1 MSIPIAISTDKAP
14 KAIAPYSR
22 AILADG
28 VVYCSGQIPIDPT
41 TGQTVGGGIEDQTRR
56 VMDNLAAVLA
66 AAGTD
71 LGHAVKTTV
80 FLVDLA
86 EFERMNAV
94 YVSYFR
100 DWPGYFEGGGAP
112 ARSTVE
118 VRRLPRDA
126 RVEID
131 CIAVLP

>member
-1 MSIPIAISTDKAP
+1 MTIPIAIATEQAP

-22 AILADG
+22 AILANG
-28 VVYCSGQIPIDPT
+28 LVWCSGQIPIDPA
-41 TGQTVGGGIEDQTRR
+41 TGKMVEGGIEEQTRR

-71 LGHAVKTTV
+71 LGHVVKTTV
-80 FLVDLA
+80 FLADMA
-86 EFERMNAV
+86 DFERMNAV

-100 DWPGYFEGGGAP
+100 DWPGYLEGGGAP
-112 ARSTVE
+112 ARSTLQAA
-118 VRRLPRDA
+118 RLPRDS

-131 CIAVLP
+131 CVAILP